1 MPVDNDLHKAAH
13 KGDVDEVRKFVE
25 GLEGED
31 AIDVNEPG
39 AGDRRALHRSAAN
52 GFIEISEYLISKGAT
67 VDQPDKSGKT
77 PLHWAVL
84 SAQLEASKFLISKG
98 ASVIVLSETKNN
110 SLHFACEKGCADI
123 GKVLCDAAAA
133 VSPDATSSLFASKN
147 SDEKTPWDIA
157 AGKKDATMCGTL
169 KDAGD
174 PGAAGSAACV
184 IS

>member
-1 MPVDNDLHKAAH
+1 MPSDNDLHKAAH
-13 KGDVDEVRKFVE
+13 KGDIDEVRKYVE
-25 GLEGED
+25 GLDGED
-31 AIDVNEPG
+31 AIDVNESG
-39 AGDRRALHRSAAN
+39 AGDRRALHRSAGN
-52 GFIEISEYLISKGAT
+52 GFIEISEYLISKGAI

-84 SAQLEASKFLISKG
+84 SAQLEASTFLIQKG
-98 ASVIVLSETKNN
+98 ASVIAVSETKNN

-123 GKVLCDAAAA
+123 GKVICNTAAA
-133 VSPDATSSLFASKN
+133 VSPDALNSLFTSKN
-147 SDEKTPWDIA
+147 SEEKTPWDIA
-157 AGKKDATMCGTL
+157 AGKKDATMCGML